1 MAYDDSQDLILSP
14 LSLDISLSDTVPQ
27 EFSCHTES
35 VRISSPH
42 GQLEVIRE
50 GITSCHAPAIITF
63 HDLGLNHITNYKKL
77 FESQSMGLV
86 LSHFTIY
93 HVNAPGQEPGA
104 APMMDDLMYPSIEE
118 LSESVEYICHHFG
131 IVSFVGIGSGLGSN
145 VLIRLGKRR
154 PKLIEGLILFN
165 GDNKSAG
172 LMEWGKNVVNI
183 KYLTKAPSIPPSVVE
198 FLIQYHLGSS
208 ASERCPRLT
217 ESYRQYFQ
225 NHLQPNNLLKIL
237 QSYNNR
243 NTVKLAR
250 DIAANGKT
258 ILGANRSLKMT
269 CLNMVGEY
277 SPHLDET
284 VGFNGRLDP
293 EKCTWM
299 KLNDASMIVVEQTEK
314 VSQAIILFLQGL
326 GYTLRKPISSKN

>member
-1 MAYDDSQDLILSP
+1 MNIFKTFICFIG
-14 LSLDISLSDTVPQ
+14 IS
-27 EFSCHTES
+27 
-35 VRISSPH
+35 IN
-42 GQLEVIRE
+42 
-50 GITSCHAPAIITF
+50 IIF
-63 HDLGLNHITNYKKL
+63 L
-77 FESQSMGLV
+77 
-86 LSHFTIY
+86 
-93 HVNAPGQEPGA
+93 
-104 APMMDDLMYPSIEE
+104 
-118 LSESVEYICHHFG
+118 
-131 IVSFVGIGSGLGSN
+131 
-145 VLIRLGKRR
+145 
-154 PKLIEGLILFN
+154 
-165 GDNKSAG
+165 
-172 LMEWGKNVVNI
+172 
-183 KYLTKAPSIPPSVVE
+183 LTKH
-198 FLIQYHLGSS
+198 HLFQIS

-217 ESYRQYFQ
+217 ESYKQYFQ

-326 GYTLRKPISSKN
+326 GYTLRKPISNKN